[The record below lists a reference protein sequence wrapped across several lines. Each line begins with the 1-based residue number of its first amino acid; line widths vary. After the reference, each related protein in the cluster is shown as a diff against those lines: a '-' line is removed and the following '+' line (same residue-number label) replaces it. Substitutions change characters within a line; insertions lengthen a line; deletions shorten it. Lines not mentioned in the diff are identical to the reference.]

1 MRRDDAYLLDI
12 LIAARRARRFLKDL
26 AWEEF
31 AHSELHQDAVM
42 RPLAIIGEA
51 ARQISQET
59 RDAHPELPWPQMAGM
74 RNRLI
79 HEYFRVDL
87 ATVWETVKNDLP
99 PLIAVLEHLVPPEEE
114 IDD

>member
-12 LIAARRARRFLKDL
+12 LIAARRARRFLEDL
-26 AWEEF
+26 TWEEF
-31 AHSELHQDAVM
+31 VDSELHQDAVM

-51 ARQISQET
+51 ARQVSQET

>member
-12 LIAARRARRFLKDL
+12 LIAARRARRFLEDL
-26 AWEEF
+26 TWEEF

-51 ARQISQET
+51 ARRVSQET
-59 RDAHPELPWPQMAGM
+59 RDAHPQIPWRQMAGM

-87 ATVWETVKNDLP
+87 ATAWETVKNDIP
-99 PLIAVLEHLVPPEEE
+99 PLIAALECLVPTEEE